1 MENHIKNV
9 AGRYKDVCTY
19 WDVVNEALNEDG
31 TYRQSVWYNTIGE
44 AYLPMAF
51 RFAKKYTPKTK
62 LFYNDYN
69 IEQGA
74 KAAGAQRIV
83 KLIQS
88 YGVQIDG
95 VGSQAHLTS
104 EPTSSAGNTVAP
116 DYKTLAQTL
125 KGFTDLNVD
134 VAYTELDVRFYTPAT
149 PAKLRAQADVYRR
162 VTRSCV
168 NNKRC
173 VGITLWGVSDKY
185 SWVSSSHLI
194 VYLRQITNKSF

>member
-1 MENHIKNV
+1 
-9 AGRYKDVCTY
+9 
-19 WDVVNEALNEDG
+19 
-31 TYRQSVWYNTIGE
+31 
-44 AYLPMAF
+44 MAF
-51 RFAKKYTPKTK
+51 RLAKKYSPKSK

-74 KAAGAQRIV
+74 KALGAQRIV

-104 EPTSSAGNTVAP
+104 EPTASSGNSVAP
-116 DYKTLAQTL
+116 DYKTLAATL

-149 PAKLRAQADVYRR
+149 PAKLRVQADVYRR

-185 SWVSSSHLI
+185 SCKYKLLPCLKIESNIVSGIPGVFPAEGAALAWDENFQKKPAYNAMLNVLSN
-194 VYLRQITNKSF
+194 TNKK